1 MARDATVKTVLTAS
15 DQASGPLR
23 NFQNTI
29 RGVKTEMGD
38 MNDVAGMLKGG
49 IASIAAAAGVDA
61 LMQLGQGA
69 MELGRAGEQ
78 ASILRDAFDQTA
90 AGVGAASASMLSSLQ
105 AASGGMIADTDL
117 MLAAN
122 RAMMLGVAD
131 SAAEMGQL
139 LEVAAVRG
147 RAMGLSTSQAFND
160 LVTGLGRMS
169 PLILDN
175 LGIVTGG
182 EAVFTAYAAS
192 IGKTADALTDAE
204 RKQALFNKVV
214 ASTDTSGELVVSQFE
229 RMDAAIQN
237 AKTAMG
243 ELFGPAVA
251 AIAQQLADSVNAVFE
266 VRENPAL
273 QMELANLRKNLQDAT
288 TEWLNLKRAQEEAA
302 NLPFIKSGN
311 IGFAEGRE
319 EWDGPSP
326 VPAPD
331 TSKLDAAKKKM
342 DELGQAVQDLED
354 KMKLYA
360 GGMDELDPKLDRI
373 REKQAEAAATARTFA
388 EIERLV
394 AESAGIMAGAL
405 DRAGGAVDSIRG
417 KLIQAAAAGM
427 SASQALATFDAAKD
441 LEDQANQIRQGLGNL
456 GFYEPE
462 NIEFYIDV
470 NTARAQKGVDDLIG
484 GFNEV
489 ENTIKSITNLTP
501 GLLNNMSFDEALEW
515 QAEQEASLRAQA
527 ESLRD
532 QGYSN
537 EQIAQYL
544 RANVMETQA
553 WASGLDK
560 VSSATSDIEK
570 SISSL
575 QGRVQ
580 GALSEAITLDVTWPG
595 KDGADDGRDINENAR
610 RMAAIANEGLI
621 GQDWLGDLANEAPG
635 AYADLMLKIAAGA
648 DAKSAAQS
656 IMADFQAGLR
666 PDMLNLDALKE
677 DIKNQIAGE
686 TAMAATAAQITAELV
701 ADTGGDS
708 ADIQAKVNKALG
720 LGVKSTE
727 LTDGIVGQLNS
738 STFNSQLNT
747 AASGGGKAWGNT
759 FLATVEQNVPPALVA
774 LLVNLVTPGVQ
785 SNIAT
790 QDSLTGPTE

>member
-1 MARDATVKTVLTAS
+1 MARDATVRTVLTAS

-49 IASIAAAAGVDA
+49 IAGIAAAAGVDA

-78 ASILRDAFDQTA
+78 ASILRDAFEQTA

-131 SAAEMGQL
+131 SADEMGQL

-182 EAVFTAYAAS
+182 EAVFTQYAAS
-192 IGKTADALTDAE
+192 IGKAADALTDAE

-251 AIAQQLADSVNAVFE
+251 VIAQALADGVTVLLNNAKL
-266 VRENPAL
+266 AGD
-273 QMELANLRKNLQDAT
+273 ELALTLADLEGRAATFQDVYSRSLGDPT
-288 TEWLNLKRAQEEAA
+288 NVDTFAQEQAEAFDRLHATLVAVSAAMEDGVPAATQWMTTLRGIADESLKSGQVSEDNITKINGLTVALRAATSEINFTGSAYDQLSNSTARGSVAFQEAA
-302 NLPFIKSGN
+302 AKLDYLGLIAAGTAGDIATLDAAVAGLSARMAGMAPIFAQLNSIKSGAQGQLQSMAMQLIDQGADPEEVIAKYGEAAYTIQN
-311 IGFAEGRE
+311 LALSTDASSESMLRNRLLVEG
-319 EWDGPSP
+319 
-326 VPAPD
+326 
-331 TSKLDAAKKKM
+331 
-342 DELGQAVQDLED
+342 Q
-354 KMKLYA
+354 
-360 GGMDELDPKLDRI
+360 LDPWQDW
-373 REKQAEAAATARTFA
+373 
-388 EIERLV
+388 
-394 AESAGIMAGAL
+394 
-405 DRAGGAVDSIRG
+405 
-417 KLIQAAAAGM
+417 
-427 SASQALATFDAAKD
+427 SQALTDTNKAAGDFASQGAKD
-441 LEDQANQIRQGLGNL
+441 LE
-456 GFYEPE
+456 
-462 NIEFYIDV
+462 
-470 NTARAQKGVDDLIG
+470 
-484 GFNEV
+484 
-489 ENTIKSITNLTP
+489 
-501 GLLNNMSFDEALEW
+501 
-515 QAEQEASLRAQA
+515 
-527 ESLRD
+527 
-532 QGYSN
+532 
-537 EQIAQYL
+537 
-544 RANVMETQA
+544 
-553 WASGLDK
+553 
-560 VSSATSDIEK
+560 SAISD
-570 SISSL
+570 L
-575 QGRVQ
+575 QGKVQ
-580 GALSEAITLDVTWPG
+580 GALSEAISLDVSWPG
-595 KDGADDGRDINENAR
+595 KDGADDSRDINENAR

-621 GQDWLGDLANEAPG
+621 GQDWLGDLANEAPA

-656 IMADFQAGLR
+656 IMEDFQAGLR

-686 TAMAATAAQITAELV
+686 AAMAATAAQITAELV